1 METGSHIPLG
11 IGCTFTLAIAV
22 PLSAIGSRLPMMVM
36 NHFLAML
43 ACVKSADSGC
53 RHGRATYR

>member
-22 PLSAIGSRLPMMVM
+22 PVSAIRGHLPMMVVK
-36 NHFLAML
+36 HFLAMRP
-43 ACVKSADSGC
+43 CVKSADSI
-53 RHGRATYR
+53 